1 MTMPPILVT
10 GGTGT
15 LGQQVVQR
23 LRQAGRDVRVLSRH
37 SRGPLF
43 VTGDLATGAGL
54 PAAAQGAG
62 TIVHCASAR
71 KGDAAAARNL
81 VQAVARVRTEAEP
94 PHLVYISIVG
104 VDRFPHGYYKSKLE
118 AEVVIAGSGLP
129 WTTLRATQFYELIHR
144 GRRSAREASGHTGP
158 GRFRGPAGRL
168 RRGSGA
174 ARRACPGRAA
184 RPGARHGGPGGAQL
198 RRSDPH
204 LSAGHRSAAAAG
216 SAGLDSGHRPHP
228 GWGDVSIAGVR
239 GHPGS
244 PDLAGI
250 PGRPQRVSHV
260 KSRSA
265 APALRRAGHRS
276 LPTRTSA

>member
-1 MTMPPILVT
+1 MTMPSILVT

-37 SRGPLF
+37 TRGPLF

-54 PAAAQGAG
+54 PAAALGAG

-71 KGDAAAARNL
+71 RGDAAAARNL
-81 VQAVARVRTEAEP
+81 VQAVSQVKAETGP

-118 AEVVIAGSGLP
+118 AEGVIAGSGLP

-144 GRRSAREASGHTGP
+144 GAALLAKLPVIPLPAG
-158 GRFRGPAGRL
+158 FVGPAGRL
-168 RRGSGA
+168 RRGCRA

-204 LSAGHRSAAAAG
+204 LPAGHRSAAAAG
-216 SAGLDSGHRPHP
+216 SAGLDTGPRPDP
-228 GWGDVSIAGVR
+228 GWGDVSIARVR

-250 PGRPQRVSHV
+250 PGHP
-260 KSRSA
+260 
-265 APALRRAGHRS
+265 
-276 LPTRTSA
+276 

>member
-15 LGQQVVQR
+15 LGRQVVQR

-81 VQAVARVRTEAEP
+81 VQAVARVRTEAGP

-118 AEVVIAGSGLP
+118 AEVVIAG
-129 WTTLRATQFYELIHR
+129 LRAALDDAAGHPVLRTDPPR
-144 GRRSAREASGHTGP
+144 RRSAREASGHTGP

-239 GHPGS
+239 GHPRS

-250 PGRPQRVSHV
+250 PGRPQRVPQRV
-260 KSRSA
+260 
-265 APALRRAGHRS
+265 
-276 LPTRTSA
+276 RT